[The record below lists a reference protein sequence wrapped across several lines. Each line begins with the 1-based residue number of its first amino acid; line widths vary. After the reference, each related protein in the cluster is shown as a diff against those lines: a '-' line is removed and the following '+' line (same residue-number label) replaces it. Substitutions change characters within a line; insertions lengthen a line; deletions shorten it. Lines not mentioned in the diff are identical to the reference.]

1 MKYSITASFLAPV
14 LELKEKAPLNLYGPY
29 HEGTFSADSLNPKYR
44 VWGENLLVLFNKDLP
59 NSLSEYLQSHQSFVE
74 TYEPEEGLTMF
85 VFVLP
90 ESLKESYVKPVL
102 AGKYSEADR
111 LVVDLYFPKDPNH
124 ARYGNRL
131 VFDKSDLWKLDWE
144 KKIGISLPEGAEVYP
159 KAQPKNETY
168 GYIDP
173 SEFGLAEVTDQLK
186 VSQ

>member
-1 MKYSITASFLAPV
+1 
-14 LELKEKAPLNLYGPY
+14 
-29 HEGTFSADSLNPKYR
+29 
-44 VWGENLLVLFNKDLP
+44 
-59 NSLSEYLQSHQSFVE
+59 
-74 TYEPEEGLTMF
+74 MF

-111 LVVDLYFPKDPNH
+111 QVVDLYFPKDPNH